1 MTREAQS
8 EHEPGQSDAAA
19 QATAAAQ
26 QSQDL
31 PPRLHAQIL
40 QMTPADAGALAE
52 LLQLHPALADRILSV
67 AAPHMGNSA
76 VQRALAIANGSK
88 PQGRQAPLSTAEM
101 HEMLDDPAPASRTVP
116 KKAPLSTAEMHE
128 MLDDPA
134 AGSQTT
140 APKKAPLS
148 TAEMH
153 EMLDDPAPGPSHM
166 APKTELAAPRP
177 AQVATAPAW
186 VAEAR
191 AYNAAHPDLVDRFN
205 ELTSDVA
212 RLDGAGDVDPQAVAH
227 WQRSHH
233 VSADGKIGPHTIE
246 AAKAGQSM
254 AHRQNRR
261 QPSDA

>member
-88 PQGRQAPLSTAEM
+88 PQGRQ
-101 HEMLDDPAPASRTVP
+101 
-116 KKAPLSTAEMHE
+116 APLSTAEMHE